1 MITSVRVDEDSQDA
15 SVRSKA
21 AAKSPL
27 LWAGAPTWKI
37 ECGDQ
42 AIRIPQKPVNREG
55 CVEEE
60 PRDVSTWSDREA
72 LRPLFGSCACARRIK
87 CSDDAIL
94 VPHETMQCKSRINV
108 VARDGSFRID
118 QVGAVKWK
126 GALAG
131 SCARARRIED
141 GNYALIGTNVTVGHI
156 A

>member
-1 MITSVRVDEDSQDA
+1 MINSVRVDEDSKDA

-72 LRPLFGSCACARRIK
+72 LRPLVGSRACARRIE

-94 VPHETMQCKSRINV
+94 IPHETMQRKSRINV
-108 VARDGSFRID
+108 VTRDGSFRID

-131 SCARARRIED
+131 SCARARRIEN
-141 GNYALIGTNVTVGHI
+141 GNHALLGANVTVGHI